1 MKVLSIIRFA
11 IRQEN
16 FRHSFK
22 ASELNRFSTSEYH
35 KHFKIGTMRKL
46 LVLLAL
52 PLLVLSAC
60 SETTKEEIADLLIIS
75 QDNVAFPMEG
85 GQATIS
91 VACPSQWSSTVSD
104 PSWITATDG
113 DGNVTITVTANETG
127 DSRKASV
134 ILESA
139 TTKKEIMVSQS
150 WSGAVLSLKING
162 PENMELDSEGDSFK
176 FSVETNAEWKV
187 ESSAAWLTTSSE
199 ENLVSVTAA
208 ANSEA
213 HRDAAVT
220 ITATVGGKS
229 EIKEINVSQISR
241 EENPYFQMLGSYG
254 LYAERWYYG
263 GNAINVPGIGSY
275 CTIEQ
280 KEYGKTF
287 TIKNLFVEG
296 TEYEASYDKETKRMV
311 LTLGS
316 LCLTRTLVQSQQTYY
331 YYMVQPNIMERKFE
345 TGILYGTIGTA
356 TDGKSENCQAILLD
370 GFDEAYGSLG
380 LIVRVGASQSMAML
394 SDVYY
399 ADGKMYFVRAE
410 KETLD

>member
-1 MKVLSIIRFA
+1 
-11 IRQEN
+11 
-16 FRHSFK
+16 
-22 ASELNRFSTSEYH
+22 
-35 KHFKIGTMRKL
+35 MRKL

-60 SETTKEEIADLLIIS
+60 SETTKEEIADVLIIS

-85 GQATIS
+85 GTATIS
-91 VACPSQWSSTVSD
+91 VACPSQWHSSVSD

-113 DGNVTITVTANETG
+113 DGIVTITVTANETG

-162 PENMELDSEGDSFK
+162 PENVELDSEGDSFK

-229 EIKEINVSQISR
+229 EIKEIKVSQISR

-316 LCLTRTLVQSQQTYY
+316 LCLTKTLVQSQQTYY

-345 TGILYGTIGTA
+345 TGIIYGTVGTV

-380 LIVRVGASQSMAML
+380 LIVRIGTGSNMAML

-410 KETLD
+410 KETQD

>member
-1 MKVLSIIRFA
+1 MEAWTIEYLNIRQVLLCDSYIINHTKRLIKNIYHYLNNFTMRRLLVMFA
-11 IRQEN
+11 I
-16 FRHSFK
+16 
-22 ASELNRFSTSEYH
+22 
-35 KHFKIGTMRKL
+35 
-46 LVLLAL
+46 

-60 SETTKEEIADLLIIS
+60 GETTKEEIADVLLIS
-75 QDNVAFPMEG
+75 QDNVAFPKEG
-85 GQATIS
+85 GTATIS
-91 VACPSQWSSTVSD
+91 VACPSQWHSTASD
-104 PSWITATDG
+104 QSWITATDN

-139 TTKKEIMVSQS
+139 TTQKEIKVSQS

-162 PENMELDSEGDSFK
+162 PENMELDSEGEDFM
-176 FSVETNAEWKV
+176 FSVETNDAWDVKSDASWLTV
-187 ESSAAWLTTSSE
+187 NKNGNLVNVSAAV
-199 ENLVSVTAA
+199 NDG
-208 ANSEA
+208 A
-213 HRDAAVT
+213 HRDATVT
-220 ITATVGGKS
+220 VTASVAGDTQSK
-229 EIKEINVSQISR
+229 EIKVSQISR

-316 LCLTRTLVQSQQTYY
+316 LCLTKTLVQSQQTYY

-345 TGILYGTIGTA
+345 TGIIYGTVGTA

-380 LIVRVGASQSMAML
+380 LIVRIGTGSNMAML

-410 KETLD
+410 KETQD